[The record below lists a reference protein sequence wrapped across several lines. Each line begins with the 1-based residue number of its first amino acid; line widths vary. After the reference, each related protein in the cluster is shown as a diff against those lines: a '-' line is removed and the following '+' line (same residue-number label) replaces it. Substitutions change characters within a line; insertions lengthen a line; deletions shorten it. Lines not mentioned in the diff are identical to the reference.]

1 MVPSSTSTGLD
12 GAPSPRISSL
22 EDPSLTAS
30 LTGPISDQGNPGLS
44 TASKVIIGV
53 TIPVALIVLAIAI
66 IWRLRGRGANTSQSP
81 YNDTSPPSLNVI
93 SPPDEP
99 SSASLISP
107 AASYRNAD
115 GVPLTPPPRLQERR
129 YISQSPTQSS
139 PERVS
144 SRLHPGFHIPL
155 SASAS
160 ASASSGTTLPQTTYS
175 PVYSKPSTAE
185 DPSGYST
192 AEKQGSASTPAT
204 PVTGQFSPR
213 LGYTTTMGGV
223 PGPPPD
229 RALPNRPT
237 RAKTKA
243 TGGDWAAR
251 EPIPADEIGVA
262 LDFPPQKK
270 TKNLVSPISSNRD
283 SWGTLSVSDEGTY
296 HMAMPSPSRTKSERS
311 PIMNERD
318 LERLGGTY

>member
-1 MVPSSTSTGLD
+1 
-12 GAPSPRISSL
+12 
-22 EDPSLTAS
+22 
-30 LTGPISDQGNPGLS
+30 
-44 TASKVIIGV
+44 
-53 TIPVALIVLAIAI
+53 
-66 IWRLRGRGANTSQSP
+66 
-81 YNDTSPPSLNVI
+81 
-93 SPPDEP
+93 
-99 SSASLISP
+99 
-107 AASYRNAD
+107 
-115 GVPLTPPPRLQERR
+115 
-129 YISQSPTQSS
+129 
-139 PERVS
+139 
-144 SRLHPGFHIPL
+144 
-155 SASAS
+155 
-160 ASASSGTTLPQTTYS
+160 
-175 PVYSKPSTAE
+175 
-185 DPSGYST
+185 
-192 AEKQGSASTPAT
+192 
-204 PVTGQFSPR
+204 
-213 LGYTTTMGGV
+213 MGGV